1 MNFGPRNKITYDILD
16 NVSYMLS
23 KWDSGLAVTSELII
37 RLFSPIL
44 FKGRAPMNTY
54 FRRSSLNK
62 YMYSFGTIVTQEFE
76 PPSFIC
82 SLESA
87 MKNTP
92 INFEVRKQYPFILFS
107 YWCCDPSIWQSKIQR
122 KHWFIHF
129 APYHVKLYIIFLFMQ

>member
-16 NVSYMLS
+16 NASYILS

-37 RLFSPIL
+37 
-44 FKGRAPMNTY
+44 RAPMNTY

-76 PPSFIC
+76 PPFFIC

-92 INFEVRKQYPFILFS
+92 INFEVQ
-107 YWCCDPSIWQSKIQR
+107 
-122 KHWFIHF
+122 
-129 APYHVKLYIIFLFMQ
+129 KL